1 MLAQPEHIEEL
12 LQRRPASRQNQTTG
26 NQEGTGTGDDDA
38 DDAWIRAGARRQG
51 GSAEISA
58 AEFACGGSE
67 LRGQFWTAPN
77 QLTLLRFIFIP
88 FVIICVF
95 DGNWTWALALIV
107 AAGASDALDGL
118 LARVLNQRTVLGQY
132 LDPIAD
138 KMLLSSLF
146 LVLSFVKKIPWKYTV
161 LVFSRDALILA
172 ICVVLYAAV
181 GFRDFRP
188 SIFGKINTV
197 CQIAAVLFVILA
209 QLTRVHWV
217 LIGEKLFLYATFT
230 FTLISGVHY
239 ILLTGQRLRRM
250 ENPAAA

>member
-1 MLAQPEHIEEL
+1 
-12 LQRRPASRQNQTTG
+12 
-26 NQEGTGTGDDDA
+26 
-38 DDAWIRAGARRQG
+38 
-51 GSAEISA
+51 
-58 AEFACGGSE
+58 

-118 LARVLNQRTVLGQY
+118 LARALNQRTVLGQY

-197 CQIAAVLFVILA
+197 CQISAVLFVILA
-209 QLTRVHWV
+209 QLTGIHWV
-217 LIGEKLFLYATFT
+217 LVGEKLFLWHSLGACRRKALPVRDLHLHFDLWRALHFTDRSTAEKNGQPCGCLSLPTASAT
-230 FTLISGVHY
+230 SRGY
-239 ILLTGQRLRRM
+239 R
-250 ENPAAA
+250 A